1 MEVLLAL
8 SVIVALGAIAWPA
21 LRGPLAQARLRG
33 GAQQLQSA
41 FGSGRLLAM
50 SLGETCVVRF
60 TMGTNEYRLEP
71 LSAGDPALTDENALL
86 DAQQAQ
92 LNSKHWT
99 LPKDVVFANQELVS
113 DERSQ
118 TSDMQMQQRQNSYST
133 GAAESRI
140 FFYPDGT
147 SSTARVIL
155 AHQASQTAS
164 TDQVNQQMGVELRGL
179 TGMARIVN
187 VEVVQ

>member
-1 MEVLLAL
+1 
-8 SVIVALGAIAWPA
+8 
-21 LRGPLAQARLRG
+21 
-33 GAQQLQSA
+33 
-41 FGSGRLLAM
+41 M

-71 LSAGDPALTDENALL
+71 LSAGDPTLTDENALL

-155 AHQASQTAS
+155 AHQASQTAV